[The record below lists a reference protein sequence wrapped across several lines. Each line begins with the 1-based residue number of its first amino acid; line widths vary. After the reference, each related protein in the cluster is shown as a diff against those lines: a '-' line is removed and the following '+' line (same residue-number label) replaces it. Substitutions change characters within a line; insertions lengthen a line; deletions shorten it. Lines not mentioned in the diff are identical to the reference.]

1 MANMDLN
8 EIRQQINEI
17 DEQLVALFRKR
28 METVVEVAKY
38 KQENHLPVLDRSRER
53 QVLCRVA
60 EMAGED
66 LEHYAKVL
74 YTTLMD
80 VSRNYQR
87 NILDIGSP
95 LAGVIE
101 EAVQKTPAK
110 FPTRAMVACQGTEGA
125 YSQQACDQIFDFA
138 NIMYFETFDAVMAA
152 VEKGMCRYGILPIE
166 NSSAGSVAQVYDLM
180 EKHNFHIVRAVRQR
194 IDHVLLGKRGMK
206 LENVKEIYSH
216 PQAIAQCSEFLKAHP
231 QIKVHEHPNTAMA
244 AKMVAE
250 SERNDVAA
258 IASRACGNLYDLA
271 TVSASVSNSNS
282 NYTRFIC
289 ISRDLEIYPGANK
302 ISMTLSLP
310 HQPGS
315 LYDLLSRFAALGMN
329 LTKLESRPVPGS
341 EFEFRFHF
349 DVMASVTESEVF
361 KLMCE
366 LDEGT
371 ERFVFLGNYQEM

>member
-1 MANMDLN
+1 MDLS

-17 DEQLVALFRKR
+17 DEQLVALFKKR

-38 KQENHLPVLDRSRER
+38 KQENHMPVLDRTRER

-95 LAGVIE
+95 LAGVIG
-101 EAVQKTPAK
+101 EAVEKTSPK

-138 NIMYFETFDAVMAA
+138 NIMYFETFDAVMGA

-194 IDHVLLGKRGMK
+194 IDHVLLGKRGTK

-231 QIKVHEHPNTAMA
+231 EIKVHEYLNTAMA

-250 SERNDVAA
+250 SGRDDVAA
-258 IASRACGNLYDLA
+258 IASRACGDLYDLT

-315 LYDLLSRFAALGMN
+315 LYNLLSRFAALGMN

-349 DVMASVTESEVF
+349 DIMASVTEPEVV

>member
-1 MANMDLN
+1 MDLGQ
-8 EIRQQINEI
+8 IRDKINEI
-17 DEQLVALFRKR
+17 DEQLVALFKKR

-38 KQENHLPVLDRSRER
+38 KQENHMPVLDRTRER
-53 QVLCRVA
+53 QVLCNVA
-60 EMAGED
+60 EMAGEE

-74 YTTLMD
+74 YTTLFD

-87 NILDIGSP
+87 NFLDMGSK
-95 LAGVIE
+95 LSGVIE
-101 EAVQKTPAK
+101 KAVEGTPDK

-125 YSQQACDQIFDFA
+125 YSQQACDQIFEFA
-138 NIMYFETFDAVMAA
+138 NIMYFGTFDAVFNA
-152 VEKGMCRYGILPIE
+152 VEKGMCKYGILPIE

-180 EKHNFHIVRAVRQR
+180 EKHKFHIVRAVRQR
-194 IDHVLLGKRGMK
+194 IDHVLLGKRGTELK
-206 LENVKEIYSH
+206 NVKEIYSH
-216 PQAIAQCSEFLKAHP
+216 PQAIAQCSEYLKAHP
-231 QIKVHEHPNTAMA
+231 EITVHEYANTAMA

-250 SERNDVAA
+250 SERDDVAA
-258 IASRACGNLYDLA
+258 IASRSCGDLYDLQ
-271 TVSASVSNSNS
+271 TLCPSVSNTDN

-315 LYDLLSRFAALGMN
+315 LYGMLSRFAALGMN

-349 DVMASVTESEVF
+349 DIMASVREQEVV
-361 KLMCE
+361 KLLCE
-366 LDEGT
+366 LDECS

>member
-1 MANMDLN
+1 MDLN
-8 EIRQQINEI
+8 EIRQQINDI
-17 DEQLVALFRKR
+17 DEQMVELFKRR
-28 METVVEVAKY
+28 METVAEVAKY
-38 KQENHLPVLDRSRER
+38 KQENHLPVLDRTRER

-74 YTTLMD
+74 YTTLFD
-80 VSRNYQR
+80 VSRNHQR
-87 NILDIGSP
+87 TYLNIGSP
-95 LAGVIE
+95 LAKVIE
-101 EAVQKTPAK
+101 DAAANTPAK
-110 FPTRAMVACQGTEGA
+110 FPARAMVACQGTEGA

-138 NIMYFETFDAVMAA
+138 NIMYFNTFDAVFNA

-180 EKHNFHIVRAVRQR
+180 EKHRFHIVRAVRQR

-206 LENVKEIYSH
+206 AEDVKEIYSH
-216 PQAIAQCSEFLKAHP
+216 PQAIAQCSEFLKEHP
-231 QIKVHEHPNTAMA
+231 EIKVHEYSNTAMA

-250 SERNDVAA
+250 SDRKDVAA
-258 IASRACGNLYDLA
+258 IASRACGDLYDLV

-289 ISRDLEIYPGANK
+289 ISRDLEIYPNANK

-315 LYDLLSRFAALGMN
+315 LYNMLSRFAALGVN

-349 DVMASVTESEVF
+349 DIEASVSDPEVV
-361 KLMCE
+361 KLLCE
-366 LDEGT
+366 LDEGS
-371 ERFVFLGNYQEM
+371 ERFVFLGNYQEK

>member
-1 MANMDLN
+1 MDLN

-38 KQENHLPVLDRSRER
+38 KQENHLPVLDRTRER

-95 LAGVIE
+95 LSEVIG
-101 EAVQKTPAK
+101 EAVERTSPK

-138 NIMYFETFDAVMAA
+138 NIMYFETFDAVFNA

-180 EKHNFHIVRAVRQR
+180 EKHKFHIVRAVRQR
-194 IDHVLLGKRGMK
+194 IDHVLLGKRGTK

-231 QIKVHEHPNTAMA
+231 QIKVHEYPNTAMA

-250 SERNDVAA
+250 SDRDDIAA
-258 IASRACGNLYDLA
+258 IASRACGDLYDLT

-315 LYDLLSRFAALGMN
+315 LYNLLSRFAALGMN

-349 DVMASVTESEVF
+349 DIMASVAESEVV

>member
-1 MANMDLN
+1 MDLS

-17 DEQLVALFRKR
+17 DEQLVALFKKR

-38 KQENHLPVLDRSRER
+38 KQANHMPVLDRTRER

-66 LEHYAKVL
+66 LEHYAKVM
-74 YTTLMD
+74 YTTLFD

-87 NILDIGSP
+87 NFLEMGSP

-101 EAVQKTPAK
+101 SAREKTPEK

-125 YSQQACDQIFDFA
+125 YSQQACDQIFEFA
-138 NIMYFETFDAVMAA
+138 NIMYFDSFDAVFNA

-180 EKHNFHIVRAVRQR
+180 EKHKFHIVRAVRQR
-194 IDHVLLGKRGMK
+194 INHVLLGKRGVK
-206 LENVKEIYSH
+206 LEDVKEIYSH

-231 QIKVHEHPNTAMA
+231 EIRVHEHPNTAMA

-250 SERNDVAA
+250 SDRSDVAA
-258 IASRACGNLYDLA
+258 LASRACGDLYDLA
-271 TVSASVSNSNS
+271 TICGAVSNSDN

-302 ISMTLSLP
+302 VSMTLSLP

-315 LYDLLSRFAALGMN
+315 LYGMLSRFAALGMN

-349 DVMASVTESEVF
+349 DIQASVAKPEVV
-361 KLMCE
+361 KLLCE

-371 ERFVFLGNYQEM
+371 ERFVFLGNYQET

>member
-1 MANMDLN
+1 MDLS

-17 DEQLVALFRKR
+17 DEQLVALFKKR

-38 KQENHLPVLDRSRER
+38 KQENHLPVLDRTRER

-87 NILDIGSP
+87 NFLDIGSP
-95 LAGVIE
+95 LAGVIG
-101 EAVQKTPAK
+101 EAVEKTPSK

-138 NIMYFETFDAVMAA
+138 NIMYFETFDAVFNA

-194 IDHVLLGKRGMK
+194 IDHVLLGKRGTK
-206 LENVKEIYSH
+206 LEDVKEIYSH

-231 QIKVHEHPNTAMA
+231 KIKVHEYANTAMA

-250 SERNDVAA
+250 SDRSDVAA
-258 IASRACGNLYDLA
+258 IASRACGDLYDLV
-271 TVSASVSNSNS
+271 TLSASVSNSDS

-315 LYDLLSRFAALGMN
+315 LYGMLSRFAAMGMN

-349 DVMASVTESEVF
+349 DIMASVTEPEVV
-361 KLMCE
+361 KLLCE

>member
-1 MANMDLN
+1 MDLGQ
-8 EIRQQINEI
+8 IRDKINEI
-17 DEQLVALFRKR
+17 DEQLVALFKKR

-38 KQENHLPVLDRSRER
+38 KQENHMPVLDRTRER
-53 QVLCRVA
+53 QVLCNVA
-60 EMAGED
+60 EMAGEE

-74 YTTLMD
+74 YTTLFD

-87 NILDIGSP
+87 NFLDMGSK
-95 LAGVIE
+95 LSGVIE
-101 EAVQKTPAK
+101 KAVEGTPDK

-125 YSQQACDQIFDFA
+125 YSQQACDQIFEFA
-138 NIMYFETFDAVMAA
+138 NIMYFGTFDAVFNA
-152 VEKGMCRYGILPIE
+152 VEKGMCKYGILPIE

-180 EKHNFHIVRAVRQR
+180 EKHKFHIVRAVRQR
-194 IDHVLLGKRGMK
+194 IDHVLLGKRGTELK
-206 LENVKEIYSH
+206 NVKEIYSH
-216 PQAIAQCSEFLKAHP
+216 PQAIAQCSEYLKAHP
-231 QIKVHEHPNTAMA
+231 EITVHEYANTAMA

-250 SERNDVAA
+250 SERDDVAA
-258 IASRACGNLYDLA
+258 IASRSCGDLYDLQ
-271 TVSASVSNSNS
+271 TLCPSVSNTDN

-315 LYDLLSRFAALGMN
+315 LYGMLSRFAAMGMN

-349 DVMASVTESEVF
+349 DIMASVTEPEVV
-361 KLMCE
+361 KLLCE

>member
-1 MANMDLN
+1 MDLN

-17 DEQLVALFRKR
+17 DEQMVALFKKR

-38 KQENHLPVLDRSRER
+38 KQENNMPVLDRTRER
-53 QVLCRVA
+53 QVMCRVA
-60 EMAGED
+60 EMAGEE

-80 VSRNYQR
+80 VSRNHQR
-87 NILDIGSP
+87 SYLKTGSP
-95 LAGVIE
+95 LAEKIASARANTLGR
-101 EAVQKTPAK
+101 

-125 YSQQACDQIFDFA
+125 YSQQACDKIFDFA
-138 NIMYFETFDAVMAA
+138 NIMYFNTFDAVFNA

-166 NSSAGSVAQVYDLM
+166 NSSAGSVSQVYDLM
-180 EKHNFHIVRAVRQR
+180 EKHRFHIVRSVRQR
-194 IDHVLLGKRGMK
+194 IDHVLLGKRGM
-206 LENVKEIYSH
+206 LMENVKEVYSH

-231 QIKVHEHPNTAMA
+231 SIKVHEYSNTAMA

-250 SERNDVAA
+250 SGREDVAA
-258 IASRACGNLYDLA
+258 IASRACGELYDLTA
-271 TVSASVSNSNS
+271 ISASVSNNEN

-289 ISRDLEIYPGANK
+289 ISRELEIYPGANK
-302 ISMTLSLP
+302 VSMTLSLP

-315 LYDLLSRFAALGMN
+315 LYGMLSRFAAMGVN

-349 DVMASVTESEVF
+349 DIEASTAEPEIV
-361 KLMCE
+361 KLLCE
-366 LDEGT
+366 LDEYC
-371 ERFVFLGNYQEM
+371 ERFVFLGNYQEN

>member
-1 MANMDLN
+1 MDLS

-17 DEQLVALFRKR
+17 DEQLVALFKKR

-38 KQENHLPVLDRSRER
+38 KQENHMPVLDRTRER

-60 EMAGED
+60 DMAGEE

-80 VSRNYQR
+80 VSRSYQR
-87 NILDIGSP
+87 SYLKIGSP

-101 EAVQKTPAK
+101 EAAAKTPAK

-138 NIMYFETFDAVMAA
+138 NIMYFDTFDAVFNA

-180 EKHNFHIVRAVRQR
+180 EKHRFHIVRAVRQR
-194 IDHVLLGKRGMK
+194 INHVLLGKRGVK
-206 LENVKEIYSH
+206 LEDVKEIYSH

-231 QIKVHEHPNTAMA
+231 GIKVHEHPNTAMA

-250 SERNDVAA
+250 SDRNDIAA
-258 IASRACGNLYDLA
+258 IASRACGELYDLS
-271 TVSASVSNSNS
+271 TVCPTVSNSAS

-302 ISMTLSLP
+302 ISVTLSLP

-315 LYDLLSRFAALGMN
+315 LYNMLSRFAALGMN

-349 DVMASVTESEVF
+349 DLEASVAEPEVV
-361 KLMCE
+361 KLLCE
-366 LDEGT
+366 MDEGT
-371 ERFVFLGNYQEM
+371 ERFVFLGNYQEN

>member
-1 MANMDLN
+1 MDLK
-8 EIRQQINEI
+8 EIRQQINDI
-17 DEQLVALFRKR
+17 DEQMVALFKKR
-28 METVVEVAKY
+28 METVASVAKY
-38 KQENHLPVLDRSRER
+38 KQENHMPVLDRTRER

-60 EMAGED
+60 EMAGEE
-66 LEHYAKVL
+66 LEHYAKAL
-74 YTTLMD
+74 YTTLFD

-87 NILDIGSP
+87 NFLDAGSA

-101 EAVQKTPAK
+101 NAAAATPEK
-110 FPTRAMVACQGTEGA
+110 FPTRAVVACQGTEGA
-125 YSQQACDQIFDFA
+125 YSQQACDQLFEFP
-138 NIMYFETFDAVMAA
+138 NIMYFESFDAVFQA

-180 EKHNFHIVRAVRQR
+180 EKHRFHIVRAVRQR
-194 IDHVLLGKRGMK
+194 IDHVLLGVRGAKM
-206 LENVKEIYSH
+206 EDVKEVYSH
-216 PQAIAQCSEFLKAHP
+216 PQAIAQCSEFLKSHP
-231 QIKVHEHPNTAMA
+231 EIKVHEYPNTAAAARMA
-244 AKMVAE
+244 AE
-250 SERNDVAA
+250 SGRPDVAA

-271 TVSASVSNSNS
+271 TLCPSVSNSDH

-315 LYDLLSRFAALGMN
+315 LHGMLSRFSALGVN

-349 DVMASVTESEVF
+349 DIEASVSDPEVV
-361 KLMCE
+361 KLLCE
-366 LDEGT
+366 LDENC
-371 ERFVFLGNYQEM
+371 ERFVFLGNYQER

>member
-1 MANMDLN
+1 MDLS

-17 DEQLVALFRKR
+17 DEQLVALFKKR

-60 EMAGED
+60 EMAGEE

-87 NILDIGSP
+87 NILEIGSP
-95 LAGVIE
+95 LAGVID

-138 NIMYFETFDAVMAA
+138 NIMYFETFDAVFNA

-194 IDHVLLGKRGMK
+194 IDHVLLGKRGTK
-206 LENVKEIYSH
+206 LEHVKEIYSH

-231 QIKVHEHPNTAMA
+231 HIKVHEHPNTAMA

-250 SERNDVAA
+250 SDRNDVAA
-258 IASRACGNLYDLA
+258 IASRACGELYDLA
-271 TVSASVSNSNS
+271 TVSASVSNSDS

-289 ISRDLEIYPGANK
+289 ISRELEIYPGANK

-349 DVMASVTESEVF
+349 DVMASVKEHEVV